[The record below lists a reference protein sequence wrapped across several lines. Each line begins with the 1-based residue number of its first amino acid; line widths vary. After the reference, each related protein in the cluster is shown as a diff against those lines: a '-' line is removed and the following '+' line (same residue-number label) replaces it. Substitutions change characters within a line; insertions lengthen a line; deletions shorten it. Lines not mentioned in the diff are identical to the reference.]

1 MEDESK
7 IIKKVDME
15 LREFIGG
22 SENHIDEVFSDSEM
36 YRRVAERFWKKTV
49 VAKAA

>member
-1 MEDESK
+1 MEEESK
-7 IIKKVDME
+7 IIKKVDTE

-22 SENHIDEVFSDSEM
+22 SENHINEVFSDSEM

-49 VAKAA
+49 TKVA